1 MGYVGNEPTAVPL
14 TGTDL
19 SDGIIAKNH
28 IAEDRGAI
36 GGLTCSNNGTDADHD
51 LDIAVGYA
59 TDYGNAVVMEL
70 TTAITKQIDA
80 TWAVGTNAGGLDTGA
95 VAASTGYGVYLIRRS
110 DTGVV
115 DVLFSTDMSAAGSSV
130 TMPTNYDQKRL
141 IGWVR
146 TDGSSNI
153 LSFLQSG
160 DYFRLQGDVVQEVS
174 DATIT
179 ANTYE
184 TLTMTVPP
192 MSEALCYTGF
202 SNTAETGGS
211 MHVWLKT
218 KGAAD
223 SALSGDEVIL
233 RVTTGTTPDEMTA
246 QTTVLT
252 DSNSQVEYAGSEVS
266 GTTTIFVRMYGCI
279 MHTRSYPQ

>member
-28 IAEDRGAI
+28 IAEDRGGI

-80 TWAVGTNAGGLDTGA
+80 TWAVGDDAGGLDTGA

-115 DVLFSTDMSAAGSSV
+115 DALFSTDMSAAGSSV

-146 TDGSSNI
+146 TDASSNI
-153 LSFLQSG
+153 LAFTQSG
-160 DYFRLQGDVVQEVS
+160 DYFRLTGSPPIDVTDNS
-174 DATIT
+174 IT
-179 ANTYE
+179 TQ
-184 TLTMTVPP
+184 
-192 MSEALCYTGF
+192 
-202 SNTAETGGS
+202 TAETATLTAPPLTLIHATFVLTNSTDTGTAGRL
-211 MHVWLKT
+211 HIYT
-218 KGAAD
+218 KGSGETDTNDTDSFSIIQTSGTFDNMAANGFVLANSSSQIEY
-223 SALSGDEVIL
+223 SAL
-233 RVTTGTTPDEMTA
+233 VTGGTA
-246 QTTVLT
+246 
-252 DSNSQVEYAGSEVS
+252 
-266 GTTTIFVRMYGCI
+266 TINIAMLGCT
-279 MHTRSYPQ
+279 MLTRSNP